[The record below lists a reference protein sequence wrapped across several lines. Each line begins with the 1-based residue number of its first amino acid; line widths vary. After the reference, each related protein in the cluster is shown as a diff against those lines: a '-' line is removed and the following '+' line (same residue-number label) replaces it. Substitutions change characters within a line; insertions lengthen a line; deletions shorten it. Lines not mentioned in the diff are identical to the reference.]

1 MDDYTALKVAEALG
15 IDPLEVIAIANAERT
30 KRPEVKAA
38 WEQIATRTA
47 HAAMLIL
54 LVFSIFPPSGQA
66 ETKKAELTQFIYY
79 AKLRALLKSLRRLT
93 RGYHSKASLQP
104 S

>member
-79 AKLRALLKSLRRLT
+79 AK
-93 RGYHSKASLQP
+93 
-104 S
+104 